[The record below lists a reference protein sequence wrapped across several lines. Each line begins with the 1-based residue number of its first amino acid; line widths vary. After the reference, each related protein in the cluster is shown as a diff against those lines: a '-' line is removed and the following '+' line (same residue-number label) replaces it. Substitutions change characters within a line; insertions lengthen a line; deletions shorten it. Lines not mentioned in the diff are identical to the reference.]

1 MRMHHQDISICIFL
15 LGSAAVLYLISSQF
29 QSAAQSLNASWVYR
43 LFANLLGYGVVFIPG
58 YIIIKYI
65 HRINYIDRSRKQTN
79 LKKGLLMATSTAM
92 HLWTGRRANSI
103 LRPSTGFQFQNW
115 RGQLSGSWFHNVERN
130 HSPNLLFCRASSKL
144 LSMGLL
150 QEKIMTQ
157 TYGDGENFRDS
168 QFLVFINRI
177 LALVIAWVYLAIYER
192 GTIKSLKE
200 APLYK
205 YSYCAFSNIMSSWF
219 QYEALKFVS
228 FPTQVLA
235 KSCKIIPVMLMGKVI
250 SRQTYEFYE
259 YFTAVLM
266 SFGMV
271 LFLSGSSDYIK
282 TGVEAADITTSGLS
296 GLIILTFYMV
306 FDSFTSN
313 WQSELFRVYKVS
325 SVRMMAGVN
334 LFSCLLTGVSL
345 LQQGTM
351 FESVGFMLQHSD
363 FAVDCMIL
371 SICSAVGQ
379 LFIYYTIETFGAVIF
394 IIIMTIRQA
403 MAVLLSCI
411 MYSHPISAIG
421 IIGVTVV
428 FVSVFLR
435 TYCAYRLKQLRRTKG
450 APSTSNLGSGTKV

>member
-15 LGSAAVLYLISSQF
+15 LGSAAILYLISSQF
-29 QSAAQSLNASWVYR
+29 QFAAQGLNSSWVYR

-65 HRINYIDRSRKQTN
+65 HRINYIDRSH
-79 LKKGLLMATSTAM
+79 KGC
-92 HLWTGRRANSI
+92 LWPLVRQCIYGQEGELI
-103 LRPSTGFQFQNW
+103 PSSDPS
-115 RGQLSGSWFHNVERN
+115 LPSGSKSGGDGSQGHPFTMSKGTV
-130 HSPNLLFCRASSKL
+130 LLIYCFAGLQASYL
-144 LSMGLL
+144 VWGLL

-157 TYGDGENFRDS
+157 MYGDGENFRDS

-235 KSCKIIPVMLMGKVI
+235 KSCKIIPVMLMGKVV

-282 TGVEAADITTSGLS
+282 TGTEAADVTSSGLS
-296 GLIILTFYMV
+296 GLIILTCYMV

-351 FESVGFMLQHSD
+351 FESIGFMLQHSD

-428 FVSVFLR
+428 FLSVFLR

-450 APSTSNLGSGTKV
+450 TPSSSNLGSGTKV